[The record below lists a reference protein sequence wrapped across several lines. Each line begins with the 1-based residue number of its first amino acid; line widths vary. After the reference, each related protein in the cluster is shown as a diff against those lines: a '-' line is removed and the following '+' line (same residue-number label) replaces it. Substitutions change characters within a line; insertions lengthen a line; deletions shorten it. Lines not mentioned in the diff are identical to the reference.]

1 MTALIPALAGALIVA
16 GLLGAVIGLRGTPPR
31 PPAPGRNRIPGA
43 RRYAALTRRTRLLL
57 LVGLG
62 IGAVLALL
70 TGWVVALLIVPA
82 ALAGLPYLLSSPEAG
97 DKIAQLEALEEWT
110 RSLAGL
116 LTAGAGL
123 EQALIST
130 LRSTPAPIRPEVT
143 RLASRLRARWGTE
156 DALRAFADEL
166 DDATGDLITGN
177 LVLAARRRGR
187 GVANVLDALAESVAS
202 DVRACREIESD
213 RAKPRSTARW
223 VTIITIGVLAFLAI
237 TGEYVAPYGSPFG
250 QVLLTLLLAL
260 YVATLIWMKRMAAGE
275 RLPRFIGAAAAEA
288 AR

>member
-1 MTALIPALAGALIVA
+1 M
-16 GLLGAVIGLRGTPPR
+16 
-31 PPAPGRNRIPGA
+31 
-43 RRYAALTRRTRLLL
+43 
-57 LVGLG
+57 
-62 IGAVLALL
+62 
-70 TGWVVALLIVPA
+70 
-82 ALAGLPYLLSSPEAG
+82 
-97 DKIAQLEALEEWT
+97 
-110 RSLAGL
+110 
-116 LTAGAGL
+116 
-123 EQALIST
+123 
-130 LRSTPAPIRPEVT
+130 
-143 RLASRLRARWGTE
+143 RARWATE

-177 LVLAARRRGR
+177 LILAARRRGR

-202 DVRACREIESD
+202 DVRARREIESD

-260 YVATLIWMKRMAAGE
+260 YVATLIWMKRMAVGE